1 MPHPWLKRNVATMA
15 NLWTDPEHALDY
27 LGRADTIPHRAEGES
42 VLLDHLS
49 DQLDRV
55 LDLGC
60 GDGRLLAL
68 VLSARPGASGMALD
82 FSPAMLEKAQMR
94 FSDHPSVE
102 VRAHD
107 LDQPLSLTGPFD
119 AVVSSFAI
127 HHVSDRRKQNLYSEV
142 FDLLGPGGIFLIW
155 SMWPLPPR
163 GCIIASC
170 PVWARLRSRRTH
182 PTSWLGWSRS
192 SAGCGPLASR
202 TWTATG
208 SGWSSP
214 SWPVCDQVH
223 LEAPKVGLW
232 SPLIP

>member
-142 FDLLGPGGIFLIW
+142 FDLLGPGGIFLN
-155 SMWPLPPR
+155 LEHV
-163 GCIIASC
+163 AS
-170 PVWARLRSRRTH
+170 PTERLHHRFVSCLGQT
-182 PTSWLGWSRS
+182 PEQEDPSNQLAGLEPQLGWLRAIGFEDVDCHWKWLELALM
-192 SAGCGPLASR
+192 AGVRPG
-202 TWTATG
+202 
-208 SGWSSP
+208 
-214 SWPVCDQVH
+214 
-223 LEAPKVGLW
+223 AP
-232 SPLIP
+232 